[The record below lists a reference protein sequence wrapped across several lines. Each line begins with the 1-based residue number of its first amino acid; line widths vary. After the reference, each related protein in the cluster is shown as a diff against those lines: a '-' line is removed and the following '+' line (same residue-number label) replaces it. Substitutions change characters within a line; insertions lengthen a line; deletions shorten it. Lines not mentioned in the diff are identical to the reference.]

1 VREVRSSLAVMPEEK
16 LPASWATEYF
26 RREGTVGTWWDP
38 LSDSDPDFRRW
49 FVAQLEDIVAVTR
62 PGGRKV
68 LDAAVGRGRATV
80 AMAEGGARSVV
91 ALDISA
97 EMLSIAASNLRS
109 VPDTEVFSFVQG
121 DLHRMP
127 FEDESFE
134 IVLLLEV
141 LLHVA
146 DPLTVLREC
155 HRVLEPNGVL
165 VVTTN
170 GANPLGRLLQP
181 SKRGSRPASR
191 FRLFTAT
198 LVNEA
203 MTAVFGF
210 TWRRLRVTGELYQR
224 FFRAPVRPL
233 YPHTMRRSLREAGF
247 RTTYHRSVPSS
258 LIPREHRW
266 FAVR

>member
-1 VREVRSSLAVMPEEK
+1 VTGSLVVMPK
-16 LPASWATEYF
+16 DQLPASWATEYF
-26 RREGTVGTWWDP
+26 RREGTVGKWWDP
-38 LSDSDPDFRRW
+38 LSDRDPDFRRW

-62 PGGRKV
+62 PGGRRV

-91 ALDISA
+91 ALDISS
-97 EMLSIAASNLRS
+97 EMLSIAATNLRS
-109 VPDTEVFSFVQG
+109 VPEAENLSFVQG

-127 FEDESFE
+127 FQDGSFD

-146 DPLTVLREC
+146 DPVTVLREC
-155 HRVLEPNGVL
+155 RRVLEPDGVL

-191 FRLFTAT
+191 FRLFAAT
-198 LVNEA
+198 LVNEG

-210 TWRRLRVTGELYQR
+210 TWRRLGPTGALYRR
-224 FFRAPVRPL
+224 FFDAPVRPL
-233 YPHTMRRSLREAGF
+233 YPRTMRRFLREAGF
-247 RTTYHRSVPSS
+247 RTTYHRPVPNT
-258 LIPREHRW
+258 LVPREHRW

>member
-1 VREVRSSLAVMPEEK
+1 VREVTGSLVGMPKEH

-26 RREGTVGTWWDP
+26 RREGTVGKWWDP
-38 LSDSDPDFRRW
+38 LSDTDPDFRRW
-49 FVAQLEDIVAVTR
+49 FVAQLEDVVAVTR
-62 PGGRKV
+62 PGGRRV

-97 EMLSIAASNLRS
+97 EMLSIAATNLRS
-109 VPDTEVFSFVQG
+109 LREAETFSFVQG
-121 DLHRMP
+121 DLHWMP
-127 FEDESFE
+127 FEEGSFD

-155 HRVLEPNGVL
+155 HRVLEPDGVL

-191 FRLFTAT
+191 FRLFAAT
-198 LVNEA
+198 LVNEV

-210 TWRRLRVTGELYQR
+210 TWRRLQSTGALYGR
-224 FFRAPVRPL
+224 LFDAPVRPL
-233 YPHTMRRSLREAGF
+233 YPHTMRRWLREAGF
-247 RTTYHRSVPSS
+247 RTIFHHAVPNN
-258 LIPREHRW
+258 LVPREHRW
-266 FAVR
+266 LAVR

>member
-1 VREVRSSLAVMPEEK
+1 MSKEQPPS
-16 LPASWATEYF
+16 SWATEYF

-49 FVAQLEDIVAVTR
+49 FVAQLEDIVAVTG

-80 AMAEGGARSVV
+80 AMAEGGARAVV

-109 VPDTEVFSFVQG
+109 VPGAKIFSFVQG
-121 DLHRMP
+121 DLHRLP

-146 DPLTVLREC
+146 DPATVLREC
-155 HRVLEPNGVL
+155 RRVLVPDGVL

-181 SKRGSRPASR
+181 PKRGPWPASR
-191 FRLFTAT
+191 FRLFMAT
-198 LVNEA
+198 LVNEV
-203 MTAVFGF
+203 MTAFFGF
-210 TWRRLRVTGELYQR
+210 TWRRLRLTGALYQR
-224 FFRAPVRPL
+224 FFNAPVRPL
-233 YPHTMRRSLREAGF
+233 YPHTMRRWLREAGF
-247 RTTYHRSVPSS
+247 RTTFHHSLPNSVV
-258 LIPREHRW
+258 PREHRW
-266 FAVR
+266 LAVR

>member
-1 VREVRSSLAVMPEEK
+1 VTSNLTVMPKEQ

-26 RREGTVGTWWDP
+26 RREGTVGAWWDP

-49 FVAQLEDIVAVTR
+49 FLAQLEDIVVVTR
-62 PGGRKV
+62 PGGKRV

-97 EMLSIAASNLRS
+97 EMISIAATNLRT
-109 VPDTEVFSFVQG
+109 VPDAEIFSFVQG

-127 FEDESFE
+127 FEEQSFD

-146 DPLTVLREC
+146 DPVTVLREC
-155 HRVLEPNGVL
+155 RRVLEPGGVL

-170 GANPLGRLLQP
+170 GANPFGRLLQP
-181 SKRGSRPASR
+181 PKGGSRPASR
-191 FRLFTAT
+191 FRLFMAT
-198 LVNEA
+198 LVNEV

-210 TWRRLRVTGELYQR
+210 TWRRLRPTGALYRR
-224 FFRAPVRPL
+224 FFDAPVRPL
-233 YPHTMRRSLREAGF
+233 YPRTMRRFLREAGF
-247 RTTYHRSVPSS
+247 RTTYHRSLPNTLV
-258 LIPREHRW
+258 PREHRW
-266 FAVR
+266 LAVR